1 MNWYIY
7 KVYYFIKPID
17 VYIIKNSTSLH
28 YNKKKNTPA
37 PHGCGCICNEDLLFD
52 TKVSYIVTCLIFA
65 NITRFANKTKF

>member
-28 YNKKKNTPA
+28 YNKKKNIGALSAYMRYVHIYVHIECTRTQRYG
-37 PHGCGCICNEDLLFD
+37 H
-52 TKVSYIVTCLIFA
+52 TKVYS
-65 NITRFANKTKF
+65 